1 MCKKGLRMDAFAL
14 YKTVVSK
21 ATSFYTKNLIE
32 KLCRFSVKNALTFG
46 RNANIIEA

>member
-14 YKTVVSK
+14 HKTVVSK
-21 ATSFYTKNLIE
+21 VVGFYTKNLIE
-32 KLCRFSVKNALTFG
+32 KLCRFSVKNTLTFG